1 MINYKQYRDFMEAKF
16 YMTKE
21 AEKKWLQSLK
31 SIPNGIMIFNLKD
44 NQVIFENDMMRD
56 ILCNSNTHEDDPNN
70 IESKDFE
77 NYFLQAINS
86 I

>member
-1 MINYKQYRDFMEAKF
+1 
-16 YMTKE
+16 
-21 AEKKWLQSLK
+21 
-31 SIPNGIMIFNLKD
+31 
-44 NQVIFENDMMRD
+44 MMRD